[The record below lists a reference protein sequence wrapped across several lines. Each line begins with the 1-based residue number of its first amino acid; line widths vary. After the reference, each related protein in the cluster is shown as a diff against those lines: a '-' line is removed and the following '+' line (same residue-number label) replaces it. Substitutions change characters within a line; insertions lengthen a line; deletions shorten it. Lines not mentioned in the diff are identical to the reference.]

1 MTAASVWNLEID
13 LHAYAMDPPCPL
25 PEVDDS
31 ELCLYRG
38 RTVNIL
44 RRYLRL
50 SMETGRL
57 PSLLGNLHFRA
68 RVSNYPLKTFEDAVI
83 FVLDV
88 EHCLREQDDFSQEL
102 LARIVLQEYTPEDA
116 ARMLQCSVR
125 SVERRLPEALD
136 ELTKTLLFR
145 GILSRS
151 KISPTSCQGSK
162 NGYFPP
168 SPWKD
173 DE

>member
-1 MTAASVWNLEID
+1 MTGACAWNLE
-13 LHAYAMDPPCPL
+13 LQAYAMDSPCPS

-68 RVSNYPLKTFEDAVI
+68 RVSSYPLKTFEDAVI
-83 FVLDV
+83 FALDV
-88 EHCLREQDDFSQEL
+88 ERCLLCLDDFSQEL
-102 LARIVLQEYTPEDA
+102 LARVVLQEYSLEET
-116 ARMLQCSVR
+116 ARMLQCGVR
-125 SVERRLPEALD
+125 SVERRLPEVLD
-136 ELTKTLLFR
+136 ELTKTLLRR

-151 KISPTSCQGSK
+151 KISPTSCQGAK
-162 NGYFPP
+162 NGYFPA
-168 SPWKD
+168 SDWK
-173 DE
+173 EEE

>member
-1 MTAASVWNLEID
+1 MTSASTWNLE
-13 LHAYAMDPPCPL
+13 LQAYAVDPPCPP

-68 RVSNYPLKTFEDAVI
+68 RVSSYPLKTFEDAVI

-88 EHCLREQDDFSQEL
+88 ERCLREQDGFSQEL
-102 LARIVLQEYTPEDA
+102 LARVILQEYTPEEA
-116 ARMLQCSVR
+116 ARMLQCGVR
-125 SVERRLPEALD
+125 SIERRLPEALD
-136 ELTKTLLFR
+136 EMTKTLLYR

-151 KISPTSCQGSK
+151 KISPRPCQGGK
-162 NGYFPP
+162 NGYFLP